1 MGAYLK
7 EGENMIEIQ
16 VASTLLNAVVEHSRK
31 EKICGLHKIPDI
43 REMNEYG
50 IWGEVPLYVKKE

>member
-1 MGAYLK
+1 
-7 EGENMIEIQ
+7 MIEIQ

-50 IWGEVPLYVKKE
+50 IWGEVALYVKKE